1 MTTKEYL
8 QQVGKLDKVINN
20 KLIELAQLKEMSYS
34 ISAVSTGDRV
44 KSSPNCDPIGTAQ
57 VKIFEME
64 REIDNLVDEY
74 VDVKKEIIEKIEWL
88 KNEKNKKMLYLKYI
102 EFMSIHDIAKVFGM
116 TDRGCKKL
124 HNRALEEFSTQYID
138 FC

>member
-34 ISAVSTGDRV
+34 ISAISTGDRV
-44 KSSPNCDPIGTAQ
+44 KSSLNCDPIGTAQ

-88 KNEKNKKMLYLKYI
+88 KNEKNKKMIIRK
-102 EFMSIHDIAKVFGM
+102 
-116 TDRGCKKL
+116 
-124 HNRALEEFSTQYID
+124 
-138 FC
+138 